1 MGRTSPDLLSFKVS
15 PLPKPFVGHTP
26 YTEQAAQS
34 LGLTG
39 VPTSQVGVLPPFA
52 VAVSLIS
59 QASHR
64 IDLSHAQ
71 RVDVVAEARKK
82 LAILQVAAAS
92 LELILEEAEEALT
105 APELDEALTA

>member
-1 MGRTSPDLLSFKVS
+1 M
-15 PLPKPFVGHTP
+15 PKPFPGHTL
-26 YTEQAAQS
+26 YTEQVIK
-34 LGLTG
+34 LLDLPG
-39 VPTSQVGVLPPFA
+39 VSASQVGVLTPFA

-64 IDLSHAQ
+64 TDLSHDQ

-92 LELILEEAEEALT
+92 LESILEEAEEALT